1 MFCRSL
7 FVFLYFFIW
16 PLCFLF
22 FFDLRILITSLWYLQ
37 TLLILEI
44 TCIMWLY
51 FYFASQCIL
60 YQLNMYKS
68 GAIQDFKLGGAHL
81 KKLRR
86 AEGGAKIFGV
96 FRVKNHD
103 FTPKKIIFF
112 PILGGGAPWIR
123 PCKSTTCLMWSYFT
137 VTLGNYIR
145 LVWLRFYY
153 QIFHIASGSLYH
165 IFGKPRN
172 IFVHIPIQDHGFP
185 TPDVVVIFAFT
196 SWRWEMV
203 GIALLLV

>member
-1 MFCRSL
+1 MCMFCRSL

-68 GAIQDFKLGGAHL
+68 GVDPGFQVRGGAL
-81 KKLRR
+81 KKNCAERRETRKYLGYFVWKITILRQ
-86 AEGGAKIFGV
+86 
-96 FRVKNHD
+96 KNH
-103 FTPKKIIFF
+103 IFSNF
-112 PILGGGAPWIR
+112 RGGGGGAPGGA
-123 PCKSTTCLMWSYFT
+123 PPPPPGSAPVNQPHVLC
-137 VTLGNYIR
+137 G
-145 LVWLRFYY
+145 
-153 QIFHIASGSLYH
+153 HISLL
-165 IFGKPRN
+165 P
-172 IFVHIPIQDHGFP
+172 
-185 TPDVVVIFAFT
+185 
-196 SWRWEMV
+196 WE
-203 GIALLLV
+203 IT